1 MIFVFSMTT
10 ASRNHPRRLKHDDSI
25 SSDVCKKSK
34 QKNEKKLKNQKN
46 SRLIRRTIR
55 DDSIEIRKRRAEHTD
70 AMVVINNVRA

>member
-34 QKNEKKLKNQKN
+34 KNEKKTQKSKN